1 MCSYRIS
8 KFIVGVCTALM
19 LTSCSI
25 KQGTKLSSANEGIC
39 LPKIVTL
46 AELSVA
52 TSRAT
57 ITAMR
62 NEDTSFSSGVTSF
75 HLIDAGNGKR
85 VVQVLWIQSRAAL
98 VDPDSAN
105 LAVPVF
111 YNSRIL
117 RRGKTGAFG
126 LSVRKHIKP
135 GCKWV
140 EMKIFGGE
148 KI

>member
-25 KQGTKLSSANEGIC
+25 KQGTKLSSVNEGIC

-46 AELSVA
+46 AEISVA

-75 HLIDAGNGKR
+75 HLLDGKR
-85 VVQVLWIQSRAAL
+85 VVQVLWINSRAAL

-105 LAVPVF
+105 FAIPVF

-117 RRGKTGAFG
+117 RRGKTGTFG